1 MDLKSGYPWWAIRN
15 GLPCDFPRLERDLRC
30 DVAIV
35 GGGIT
40 GALIADEFAGHGHE
54 VVVVEERD
62 VGWGSTAA
70 STALLQYEIDTHL
83 LDLAKSVG
91 EADALLAYRACVQSV
106 EALEAMLARMRDVG
120 YLRSDSLY
128 FASRRRDRG
137 RLRAEF
143 EARERNGFQV
153 EWLGQGVVRERYGFD
168 APAAI
173 RNRPAAGVDPYRFAL
188 RLLRRVAKSGA
199 GVFDRTRIAA
209 IEPRSRDVLLRTGDG
224 ACIVARHVVLAAGYA
239 TQQWL
244 PRKVAKNRSS
254 YAVISDPLD
263 AGVLAAFE
271 RTMAWETARPY
282 LYFRITRDRRLLVGG
297 EDDAVDIPARRD
309 RRVPGKA
316 EKLLQRMH
324 RLFPDAAIVPA
335 FSWAGTF
342 AETADGLPFFGPHA
356 SLGPR
361 VHFAMAY
368 GGNGITY
375 SRLGAG
381 LLRARVERRGH
392 PLARLFS
399 FARVGAD

>member
-1 MDLKSGYPWWAIRN
+1 
-15 GLPCDFPRLERDLRC
+15 
-30 DVAIV
+30 
-35 GGGIT
+35 
-40 GALIADEFAGHGHE
+40 
-54 VVVVEERD
+54 
-62 VGWGSTAA
+62 
-70 STALLQYEIDTHL
+70 
-83 LDLAKSVG
+83 
-91 EADALLAYRACVQSV
+91 
-106 EALEAMLARMRDVG
+106 
-120 YLRSDSLY
+120 
-128 FASRRRDRG
+128 
-137 RLRAEF
+137 
-143 EARERNGFQV
+143 
-153 EWLGQGVVRERYGFD
+153 
-168 APAAI
+168 
-173 RNRPAAGVDPYRFAL
+173 
-188 RLLRRVAKSGA
+188 
-199 GVFDRTRIAA
+199 VFDRTRIAA

-324 RLFPDAAIVPA
+324 RLVPDAAIVPA

-381 LLRARVERRGH
+381 LLHARVERRGH

>member
-15 GLPCDFPRLERDLRC
+15 GLPREFPRLGGDVRC

-40 GALIADEFAGHGHE
+40 GALVADEFARHGHD

-70 STALLQYEIDTHL
+70 STALLQYEIDVPL
-83 LDLAKSVG
+83 LDLIGRLG
-91 EADALLAYRACVQSV
+91 EADALLAYRACVESV
-106 EALEAMLARMRDVG
+106 EDLQASLARMRDVG
-120 YLRSDSLY
+120 FLRSDSLY
-128 FASRRRDRG
+128 FASRRRHRS
-137 RLRAEF
+137 RLRGEF
-143 EARERNGFQV
+143 EVRKARGFDVQ
-153 EWLGQGVVRERYGFD
+153 WLEPDAVRERFGFD

-173 RNRPAAGVDPYRFAL
+173 LNRPAAGVDPYRFAL
-188 RLLRRVAKSGA
+188 HLLAGLGKSGA
-199 GVFDRTRIAA
+199 AVYDRTRVVD
-209 IEPRSRDVLLRTGDG
+209 IEARSRDVLLRTEGG
-224 ACIVARHVVLAAGYA
+224 PSIAAKHVVLAAGYA

-254 YAVISDPLD
+254 YALISDPLD
-263 AGVLAAFE
+263 HGALDAFE
-271 RTMAWETARPY
+271 TTMAWETARPY
-282 LYFRITRDRRLLVGG
+282 LYFRITPDRRLLVGG
-297 EDDAVDIPARRD
+297 EDDAIDIPARRD
-309 RRVPGKA
+309 RRVPKKA
-316 EKLLQRMH
+316 RKLLDRIHRM
-324 RLFPDAAIVPA
+324 FPDAVVVPA

-342 AETADGLPFFGPHA
+342 AETEDGLPFFGPHA
-356 SLGPR
+356 ACGPR

-381 LLRARVERRGH
+381 LLRALVERRRH

-399 FARVGAD
+399 FARIGKD